1 MRPAEFELAFTIDTP
16 PDSLKRR
23 AVGSPI
29 LYAMPESE
37 KSTAGGTPPSTHFDA
52 RLPKYSLWR
61 RMQIPII
68 AAVVSVG
75 VRLIGCTLRYEI
87 LGWQHAE
94 RIYAQRRRIIWTFW
108 HCGILGVLYWGRNRG
123 VVVLHSTNFD
133 GQWIGRIIKKFGFGT
148 ALGSST
154 RGGLRGL
161 AELERQLNEGHDVGF
176 TIDGPR
182 GPRFVAKP
190 GPAILARSAGC
201 PIEVFHVGYEH
212 AKKLNTW
219 DSLQIPRPFSRVVM
233 IFAPPIEVPAAAD
246 RETVEAKHAEMQR
259 ELERVQAAA
268 GKWFSL
274 SAEEKNRARESWNA

>member
-1 MRPAEFELAFTIDTP
+1 MLRLYYTP
-16 PDSLKRR
+16 
-23 AVGSPI
+23 
-29 LYAMPESE
+29 MPETE
-37 KSTAGGTPPSTHFDA
+37 KPASSAPPPNTQPNVHFDA
-52 RLPKYSLWR
+52 RLPNYPFWR

-68 AAVVSVG
+68 AAIVSAG

-87 LGWQHAE
+87 LGWRHAE
-94 RIYAQRRRIIWTFW
+94 KIYAQRRQIIWTFW

-123 VVVLHSTNFD
+123 VVELLHSTNFD

-161 AELERQLNEGHDVGF
+161 AELEQRLAEGRDVGF

-190 GPAILARSAGC
+190 GPAILARSSGC

-212 AKKLNTW
+212 AKKLNSW
-219 DSLQIPRPFSRVVM
+219 DRLQIPRPFSRVVM
-233 IFAPPIEVPAAAD
+233 VFAPPIEVPRDAD
-246 RETVEAKHAEMQR
+246 REMVQAKHAEMQKQ
-259 ELERVQAAA
+259 LERVQAAA
-268 GKWFSL
+268 EQWFAL
-274 SAEEKNRARESWNA
+274 SEAEKLRARESWNA

>member
-1 MRPAEFELAFTIDTP
+1 VLRLYYTPMPETEKPASSVP
-16 PDSLKRR
+16 PDTKPN
-23 AVGSPI
+23 V
-29 LYAMPESE
+29 
-37 KSTAGGTPPSTHFDA
+37 HFDA
-52 RLPKYSLWR
+52 RLPNYSLWR

-68 AAVVSVG
+68 AAVVSAG

-94 RIYAQRRRIIWTFW
+94 KIYAQRRQIIWTFW

-161 AELERQLNEGHDVGF
+161 AELEQRFAEGRDVGF

-190 GPAILARSAGC
+190 GPAILARSSGC
-201 PIEVFHVGYEH
+201 PIEVFHVGYQH
-212 AKKLNTW
+212 AKKLNSW
-219 DSLQIPRPFSRVVM
+219 DRLQIPRPFSRVVM
-233 IFAPPIEVPAAAD
+233 IFAPPIEVPRDAD
-246 RETVEAKHAEMQR
+246 REAVEAKHAEMQK

-268 GKWFSL
+268 EKWFDL
-274 SAEEKNRARESWNA
+274 STEEKNRAREIWNA

>member
-1 MRPAEFELAFTIDTP
+1 
-16 PDSLKRR
+16 
-23 AVGSPI
+23 
-29 LYAMPESE
+29 MPETE
-37 KSTAGGTPPSTHFDA
+37 KPVSSAPPPNTHPNTHFDA
-52 RLPKYSLWR
+52 RLPNYSLWR
-61 RMQIPII
+61 RMQIPVI
-68 AAVVSVG
+68 AAVVSAG
-75 VRLIGCTLRYEI
+75 IRLIGCTLRYEI

-94 RIYAQRRRIIWTFW
+94 RIYARRQQIIWTFW

-133 GQWIGRIIKKFGFGT
+133 GQWIGRIIKKLGFGT

-161 AELERQLNEGHDVGF
+161 AELEQRLSEGRDVGF

-190 GPAILARSAGC
+190 GPAILARSSGS

-219 DSLQIPRPFSRVVM
+219 DGLQIPRPFSRVVM
-233 IFAPPIEVPAAAD
+233 IFAAPIEVPRDAD
-246 RETVEAKHAEMQR
+246 REMVELKHAEMQK

-268 GKWFSL
+268 EQWFGL
-274 SAEEKNRARESWNA
+274 SDEQKARERKNWNA

>member
-1 MRPAEFELAFTIDTP
+1 LKITLRDEEISSVRLYYTPMSEAEKP
-16 PDSLKRR
+16 
-23 AVGSPI
+23 
-29 LYAMPESE
+29 
-37 KSTAGGTPPSTHFDA
+37 AGGEQSPNTHFDA

-75 VRLIGCTLRYEI
+75 VRLIGITLRYEI

-94 RIYAQRRRIIWTFW
+94 RTYAQRRRIIWTFW

-154 RGGLRGL
+154 RGGLSGL
-161 AELERQLNEGHDVGF
+161 AELERRLSEGHDVGF

-190 GPAILARSAGC
+190 GPTILARSSGC

-212 AKKLNTW
+212 AKALKTW
-219 DSLQIPRPFSRVVM
+219 DRLQIPRPFSRVVM
-233 IFAPPIEVPAAAD
+233 IFAPPIEVPSDAD

-259 ELERVQAAA
+259 QLERVQSAAEN
-268 GKWFSL
+268 WFSL
-274 SAEEKNRARESWNA
+274 STEEKDRARKIWNA

>member
-1 MRPAEFELAFTIDTP
+1 VLRLYYTP
-16 PDSLKRR
+16 
-23 AVGSPI
+23 
-29 LYAMPESE
+29 MPETE
-37 KSTAGGTPPSTHFDA
+37 KPGGDAQSPNTHFDA
-52 RLPKYSLWR
+52 RLPNYSFWR

-68 AAVVSVG
+68 AAVVSAG

-94 RIYAQRRRIIWTFW
+94 KIYAQRRQIIWTFW

-161 AELERQLNEGHDVGF
+161 AELEQRLSEGRDVGF

-190 GPAILARSAGC
+190 GPAILARSSGC

-219 DSLQIPRPFSRVVM
+219 DRLQIPRPFSRVVM
-233 IFAPPIEVPAAAD
+233 IFAPPIIVPTNAD
-246 RETVEAKHAEMQR
+246 REMVEVKHAEMQK
-259 ELERVQAAA
+259 ELELVQAAA
-268 GKWFSL
+268 ENWFSL
-274 SAEEKNRARESWNA
+274 SDEEKRRVRERWNA

>member
-1 MRPAEFELAFTIDTP
+1 MLRSIRIEILNSGREEEFGGVRLYYTP
-16 PDSLKRR
+16 
-23 AVGSPI
+23 
-29 LYAMPESE
+29 MTESE
-37 KSTAGGTPPSTHFDA
+37 KSTGRQAPPNTHFDD

-68 AAVVSVG
+68 AAVVSAG

-94 RIYAQRRRIIWTFW
+94 RIYAQRRQIIWTFW
-108 HCGILGVLYWGRNRG
+108 HCGILGVLYWGRGRG

-133 GQWIGRIIKKFGFGT
+133 GQWIGRIIRKFGFGT

-154 RGGLRGL
+154 RGGLSGL
-161 AELERQLNEGHDVGF
+161 AELERQLSEGHDVGF

-190 GPAILARSAGC
+190 GPAILARSSGC

-212 AKKLNTW
+212 AKALNTW
-219 DSLQIPRPFSRVVM
+219 DRLQIPRPFSRVVM
-233 IFAPPIEVPAAAD
+233 IFAPPILVPVDAD
-246 RETVEAKHAEMQR
+246 RELVKAKHAEMQR
-259 ELERVQAAA
+259 ELERVQSAA

-274 SAEEKNRARESWNA
+274 SAEEKQRAREIWNA